1 MALNF
6 LDYALSVGAGIA
18 EKDMADMKEERNANF
33 NLALEEFKDNKALI
47 TKLAENRY
55 ARDVARYDKE
65 FEKFDNLKQ
74 VYSQVA
80 NNELS
85 AKAAAYK
92 IASFED
98 PQWKNYT
105 EDEREEISRSYM
117 NSFEYNYKKY
127 AEGDMIPEGK
137 KVGDFVLDKN
147 NEKIPVSYTIKH
159 DKLKLVE
166 PKITDYFLDSN
177 YFTDKAPK
185 LEDFKGKS
193 ILTDQMRNLLNK
205 EDSDG
210 TKEGVDLTNYL
221 ADLDKK
227 KGTEISK
234 IIGTQEYTSTN
245 VTVGGLGLSL
255 NDRFISDDGTWE
267 GLSTEVKGLWKE
279 YVTSI
284 PNGAK
289 RTDISNV
296 MQTLPLNDIEKMIIT
311 YQNGNPVTRPDGQNL
326 FDSSQ
331 KLYQNVAAQLWKDIF
346 LATSKSPLKGNQ
358 LAFTNANVKQIY
370 ETEWNNRTIAIDDN
384 AMKGYYVI
392 PLNVMGSGMK
402 LSDFKFADGQEVKA
416 SDIRA
421 LIQNLN
427 IKDQSLSQARELID
441 ATVYKF
447 LSDKIPTELKEQIT
461 DGEGGNNNN
470 NNNNDAP
477 KGTNNFSNLE
487 STLKNM
493 KIIVNNEE
501 FKKSG
506 DTIES
511 IVKEIN
517 ENNNTNYDAKAIEL
531 LLPLDNNIPSKKIK
545 GGKKDNPQFV
555 SWLQSEQAT
564 MWKTAID
571 YINSIEPEKF
581 VKGTEKQK
589 QQGKAPINPEWNK
602 WNQNYNSF
610 IQIYSKTQ

>member
-55 ARDVARYDKE
+55 ARDVNRYDKE

-105 EDEREEISRSYM
+105 EDEREDISRSYM

-166 PKITDYFLDSN
+166 PKITDYFLDSS

-221 ADLDKK
+221 EDLDKK

-245 VTVGGLGLSL
+245 VTGGGLGLSL

-296 MQTLPLNDIEKMIIT
+296 MQTLPLKDIEKMIIT
-311 YQNGNPVTRPDGQNL
+311 YQNGSPVTRPDGQNL

-346 LATSKSPLKGNQ
+346 LATSQSPLKGNQ

-421 LIQNLN
+421 LITNLN

-447 LSDKIPTELKEQIT
+447 LSDKIPTELKEKID

-470 NNNNDAP
+470 NNNDVP
-477 KGTNNFSNLE
+477 KGTNDFSNLE
-487 STLKNM
+487 STLNNM

-517 ENNNTNYDAKAIEL
+517 ENNNTNYDAKAVEML
-531 LLPLDNNIPSKKIK
+531 LALENPPTKFLRQGSKQK
-545 GGKKDNPQFV
+545 GLNPEYTA
-555 SWLQSEQAT
+555 WLESGQGD
-564 MWKTAID
+564 MWKNTID
-571 YINSIEPEKF
+571 YLKSIEPQK
-581 VKGTEKQK
+581 KMNPKQK
-589 QQGKAPINPEWNK
+589 RPNEDWSEWNS
-602 WNQNYNSF
+602 NYNSY
-610 IQIYSKTQ
+610 IKTYEKFLKIK

>member
-55 ARDVARYDKE
+55 ARDVNRYDKE

-98 PQWKNYT
+98 PNWKNYT
-105 EDEREEISRSYM
+105 DDERDDITRGYM

-166 PKITDYFLDSN
+166 PKITDYFLDSS

-210 TKEGVDLTNYL
+210 NKEGVDLTNYL

-227 KGTEISK
+227 KGTEISQ

-245 VTVGGLGLSL
+245 VTGGGLGLSL
-255 NDRFISDDGTWE
+255 NDTFISSDGTFE
-267 GLSTEVKGLWKE
+267 GLSSEVKGLWKE

-289 RTDISNV
+289 RPDISNV
-296 MQTLPLNDIEKMIIT
+296 MQTLPLKDIEKMIIT
-311 YQNGNPVTRPDGQNL
+311 YQDGSPVTRPDGQNL

-346 LATSKSPLKGNQ
+346 LATSQSPLKGNQ

-416 SDIRA
+416 SDIRG
-421 LIQNLN
+421 LIANLN

-470 NNNNDAP
+470 NNNDAP
-477 KGTNNFSNLE
+477 KGTSDFSNLE
-487 STLKNM
+487 STLNNM

-517 ENNNTNYDAKAIEL
+517 ENNNTTYDAKAIEL
-531 LLPLDNNIPSKKIK
+531 LLPLDKNIPSKVARK
-545 GGKKDNPQFV
+545 GKANPQFEA
-555 SWLQSEQAT
+555 WLQSEQAT
-564 MWKTAID
+564 LWKTAID
-571 YINSIEPEKF
+571 YINSLEPEKF
-581 VKGTEKQK
+581 VKGSKKQQ
-589 QQGKAPINPEWNK
+589 QQGKAPINPQWTEWNK
-602 WNQNYNSF
+602 NYNSY

>member
-105 EDEREEISRSYM
+105 EDEREDISRSYM

-166 PKITDYFLDSN
+166 PKITDYFLDSS
-177 YFTDKAPK
+177 YFKDKAPK
-185 LEDFKGKS
+185 LENFKGKS

-205 EDSDG
+205 KDSDG

-221 ADLDKK
+221 EDLDKK
-227 KGTEISK
+227 KGTEISQ

-245 VTVGGLGLSL
+245 VTGGGLGISL
-255 NDRFISDDGTWE
+255 NDRFISDNGTWE

-296 MQTLPLNDIEKMIIT
+296 MQTLPLKDIEKMIIT
-311 YQNGNPVTRPDGQNL
+311 YQNGSPVTRPDGQNL

-346 LATSKSPLKGNQ
+346 LATSQSPLKGNQ

-402 LSDFKFADGQEVKA
+402 LSDFKFADGQAVKE

-421 LIQNLN
+421 LVSNLN

-441 ATVYKF
+441 ASVYKF
-447 LSDKIPTELKEQIT
+447 LSDKIPTELKEKII
-461 DGEGGNNNN
+461 DGESGNNN

-477 KGTNNFSNLE
+477 KGTSDFSNLE
-487 STLKNM
+487 STLNNM

-517 ENNNTNYDAKAIEL
+517 ENNNTTYDAKAIEL
-531 LLPLDNNIPSKKIK
+531 LLPLDKNIPSKVARK
-545 GGKKDNPQFV
+545 GKANPKFEA
-555 SWLQSEQAT
+555 WLQSEQAT
-564 MWKTAID
+564 LWKTAID
-571 YINSIEPEKF
+571 YINSLEPEKF
-581 VKGTEKQK
+581 VKGSKKQQ
-589 QQGKAPINPEWNK
+589 QQGKAPVNPQWTEWNK
-602 WNQNYNSF
+602 NYNSY

>member
-105 EDEREEISRSYM
+105 EDEREDISRSYM

-166 PKITDYFLDSN
+166 PKITDYFLDSS
-177 YFTDKAPK
+177 YFKDKAPK

-210 TKEGVDLTNYL
+210 TKEGVNMSNYL

-245 VTVGGLGLSL
+245 VTGGGLGISL

-296 MQTLPLNDIEKMIIT
+296 MQTLPLKDIEKMIIT
-311 YQNGNPVTRPDGQNL
+311 YQDGSPVTRPDGQNL

-346 LATSKSPLKGNQ
+346 LANSQSPLKGNQ

-402 LSDFKFADGQEVKA
+402 LSDFKFADGQAVKA

-441 ATVYKF
+441 ASVYKF

-461 DGEGGNNNN
+461 DGDDNGG
-470 NNNNDAP
+470 DPPPPA
-477 KGTNNFSNLE
+477 GTNNFSNLD
-487 STLKNM
+487 SMLNNM

-531 LLPLDNNIPSKKIK
+531 LLPLDKNIPPKKIRNN
-545 GGKKDNPQFV
+545 KKDNPEFAK
-555 SWLQSEQAT
+555 WLQSEQAT
-564 MWKTAID
+564 LWKTAID
-571 YINSIEPEKF
+571 YINSLEPEKF
-581 VKGTEKQK
+581 VKGSKKQQ
-589 QQGKAPINPEWNK
+589 QQGKAPVNPQWTEWNK
-602 WNQNYNSF
+602 NYNSY

>member
-105 EDEREEISRSYM
+105 DDEREDLARSYM

-166 PKITDYFLDSN
+166 PKITDYFLDSS

-210 TKEGVDLTNYL
+210 NKEGVDLTNYL
-221 ADLDKK
+221 ADLDNK

-245 VTVGGLGLSL
+245 VTGGGLGLSL

-296 MQTLPLNDIEKMIIT
+296 MQTLPLKDIEKMIIT
-311 YQNGNPVTRPDGQNL
+311 YQNGSPVTRPDGQNL

-346 LATSKSPLKGNQ
+346 LATSQSPLKGNQ

-402 LSDFKFADGQEVKA
+402 LSDFKFADGQAVKA
-416 SDIRA
+416 SDIRGVIA
-421 LIQNLN
+421 NLN

-447 LSDKIPTELKEQIT
+447 LSDKIPTELKEKID
-461 DGEGGNNNN
+461 DGKGGNNN

-477 KGTNNFSNLE
+477 KGTSDFSNLE
-487 STLKNM
+487 STLNNM

-517 ENNNTNYDAKAIEL
+517 ENNNTNYDAKAVEML
-531 LLPLDNNIPSKKIK
+531 LALENPPAKFLRQGSKQK
-545 GGKKDNPQFV
+545 GLNPEYTA
-555 SWLQSEQAT
+555 WLESGQGD
-564 MWKTAID
+564 MWKNTID
-571 YINSIEPEKF
+571 YLKSIEPQK
-581 VKGTEKQK
+581 KMNAKQK
-589 QQGKAPINPEWNK
+589 RPNEDWSEWNS
-602 WNQNYNSF
+602 NYNSY
-610 IQIYSKTQ
+610 IKTYEKFLKIK

>member
-55 ARDVARYDKE
+55 ARDVNRYDKE

-105 EDEREEISRSYM
+105 EDEREDISRSYM

-166 PKITDYFLDSN
+166 PKITDYFLDSS

-210 TKEGVDLTNYL
+210 NKEGVDLTNYL

-245 VTVGGLGLSL
+245 VTGGGLGLSL

-296 MQTLPLNDIEKMIIT
+296 MQTLPLKDIEKMIIT
-311 YQNGNPVTRPDGQNL
+311 YQNGSPVTRPDGQNL

-346 LATSKSPLKGNQ
+346 LATSQSPLKGNQ

-402 LSDFKFADGQEVKA
+402 LSDFKFADGQAVKA
-416 SDIRA
+416 SDIRGVIA
-421 LIQNLN
+421 NLN

-447 LSDKIPTELKEQIT
+447 LKDKIPTELKEKIT
-461 DGEGGNNNN
+461 DGDDNGG
-470 NNNNDAP
+470 DPPPPA
-477 KGTNNFSNLE
+477 GTNNFSNLE
-487 STLKNM
+487 STLNNM

-517 ENNNTNYDAKAIEL
+517 ENNNTNYDAKAVEML
-531 LLPLDNNIPSKKIK
+531 LALENPPQKFLRQGSKQK
-545 GGKKDNPQFV
+545 GLNPEYTA
-555 SWLQSEQAT
+555 WLESGQGD
-564 MWKTAID
+564 MWKNTID
-571 YINSIEPEKF
+571 YLKSIEPQK
-581 VKGTEKQK
+581 KMNPKQK
-589 QQGKAPINPEWNK
+589 RPNEDWSEWNS
-602 WNQNYNSF
+602 NYNSY
-610 IQIYSKTQ
+610 IKTYEKFLKRK

>member
-55 ARDVARYDKE
+55 ARDVNRYDKE

-105 EDEREEISRSYM
+105 EDEREDISRSYM

-127 AEGDMIPEGK
+127 AEGDMIPEGS

-166 PKITDYFLDSN
+166 PKITDYFLDSS

-221 ADLDKK
+221 EDLDKK

-245 VTVGGLGLSL
+245 VTGGGLGLSL

-267 GLSTEVKGLWKE
+267 GLSTEVKGLWKQ
-279 YVTSI
+279 YVTDI

-296 MQTLPLNDIEKMIIT
+296 MQTLPLKDIEKMIIT
-311 YQNGNPVTRPDGQNL
+311 YQNGSPVTRPDGQNL

-346 LATSKSPLKGNQ
+346 LATSQSPLKGNQ

-402 LSDFKFADGQEVKA
+402 LSDFKFADGQAVKA
-416 SDIRA
+416 SDIRGVIA
-421 LIQNLN
+421 NLN

-447 LSDKIPTELKEQIT
+447 LKDKIPTELKEKIT
-461 DGEGGNNNN
+461 DGDDNGGDPPPPGNV
-470 NNNNDAP
+470 
-477 KGTNNFSNLE
+477 NFSTLE
-487 STLKNM
+487 STLKNV
-493 KIIVNNEE
+493 KIMSENED

-506 DTIES
+506 ETIEN

-517 ENNNTNYDAKAIEL
+517 EVNNTNYDAKAVEML
-531 LLPLDNNIPSKKIK
+531 LALENPPTKFLRQGSKQK
-545 GGKKDNPQFV
+545 GLNPEYTA
-555 SWLQSEQAT
+555 WLESGQGD
-564 MWKTAID
+564 MWKNTID
-571 YINSIEPEKF
+571 YLKSIEPQK
-581 VKGTEKQK
+581 KMNPKQK
-589 QQGKAPINPEWNK
+589 RPNEDWSEWNS
-602 WNQNYNSF
+602 NYNSY
-610 IQIYSKTQ
+610 IKTYEKFLKRK

>member
-55 ARDVARYDKE
+55 ARDVNRYDKE
-65 FEKFDNLKQ
+65 FEKFENLKQ

-105 EDEREEISRSYM
+105 DDEREDLARDYM

-127 AEGDMIPEGK
+127 AEGDMIPEGS

-166 PKITDYFLDSN
+166 PKITDYFLDSS

-193 ILTDQMRNLLNK
+193 ILTDQMRNLLKK

-210 TKEGVDLTNYL
+210 NKEGVDLTNYL
-221 ADLDKK
+221 ADLDNK

-245 VTVGGLGLSL
+245 VTGGGLGLSL
-255 NDRFISDDGTWE
+255 NDRFLSDDGTWE
-267 GLSTEVKGLWKE
+267 GLSSEVKGLWKE

-346 LATSKSPLKGNQ
+346 LATSQSPLKGNQ

-370 ETEWNNRTIAIDDN
+370 ETEWNNRIVAVDDN

-402 LSDFKFADGQEVKA
+402 LSDFKFADGQAVKE

-421 LIQNLN
+421 LISNLN
-427 IKDQSLSQARELID
+427 IKDQSLSQAREIID
-441 ATVYKF
+441 ASVYKF

-470 NNNNDAP
+470 NNNDAP
-477 KGTNNFSNLE
+477 KGTSDFSNLE
-487 STLKNM
+487 STLNNM

-517 ENNNTNYDAKAIEL
+517 ENNNTTYDAKAIEL
-531 LLPLDNNIPSKKIK
+531 LLPLDKNIPPKKIRN
-545 GGKKDNPQFV
+545 GKKDNPEFAT
-555 SWLQSEQAT
+555 WLQSEQAT
-564 MWKTAID
+564 LWKTAMD
-571 YINSIEPEKF
+571 YINSLEPEKF

-610 IQIYSKTQ
+610 VQIYSKTL

>member
-55 ARDVARYDKE
+55 ARDVNRYDKE

-105 EDEREEISRSYM
+105 EDEREDISRSYM

-166 PKITDYFLDSN
+166 PKITDYFLDSS

-210 TKEGVDLTNYL
+210 NKEGVDLTNYL

-245 VTVGGLGLSL
+245 VTGGGLGLSL

-296 MQTLPLNDIEKMIIT
+296 MQTLPLKDIEKMIIT
-311 YQNGNPVTRPDGQNL
+311 YQNGSPVTRPDGQNL

-346 LATSKSPLKGNQ
+346 LATSQSPLKGNQ

-402 LSDFKFADGQEVKA
+402 LSDFKFADGQAVKA

-421 LIQNLN
+421 LVSNLN

-441 ATVYKF
+441 ASVYKF
-447 LSDKIPTELKEQIT
+447 LSDKIPTELKEKI
-461 DGEGGNNNN
+461 DGGDGDGGN
-470 NNNNDAP
+470 P
-477 KGTNNFSNLE
+477 PPPEGTNNFSNLD
-487 STLKNM
+487 SMLNNM

-517 ENNNTNYDAKAIEL
+517 ENNNTTYDAKAIEL
-531 LLPLDNNIPSKKIK
+531 LLPLDKNIPSKVARK
-545 GGKKDNPQFV
+545 GKANPKFEA
-555 SWLQSEQAT
+555 WLQSEQAT
-564 MWKTAID
+564 LWKTAID
-571 YINSIEPEKF
+571 YINSLEPEKF
-581 VKGTEKQK
+581 VKGSKKQQ
-589 QQGKAPINPEWNK
+589 QQGKAPINPQWTEWNK
-602 WNQNYNSF
+602 NYNSY

>member
-1 MALNF
+1 
-6 LDYALSVGAGIA
+6 
-18 EKDMADMKEERNANF
+18 
-33 NLALEEFKDNKALI
+33 
-47 TKLAENRY
+47 
-55 ARDVARYDKE
+55 
-65 FEKFDNLKQ
+65 
-74 VYSQVA
+74 
-80 NNELS
+80 
-85 AKAAAYK
+85 
-92 IASFED
+92 
-98 PQWKNYT
+98 
-105 EDEREEISRSYM
+105 M

-127 AEGDMIPEGK
+127 AEGDMIPEGS

-166 PKITDYFLDSN
+166 PKITDYFLDSS
-177 YFTDKAPK
+177 YFKDKAPK

-210 TKEGVDLTNYL
+210 NKEGVDLTNYL
-221 ADLDKK
+221 ADLEKK

-245 VTVGGLGLSL
+245 VTGGGLGLSL

-296 MQTLPLNDIEKMIIT
+296 MQTLPLKDIEKMIIT
-311 YQNGNPVTRPDGQNL
+311 YQNGSPVTRPDGQNL

-346 LATSKSPLKGNQ
+346 LATSQSPLKGNQ

-416 SDIRA
+416 SDIRG
-421 LIQNLN
+421 LIANLN

-447 LSDKIPTELKEQIT
+447 LSDKIPTELKEQIN
-461 DGEGGNNNN
+461 DGDGDGGDPPPPGNV
-470 NNNNDAP
+470 
-477 KGTNNFSNLE
+477 NFSTLE
-487 STLKNM
+487 STLKNV
-493 KIIVNNEE
+493 KIMSENED

-506 DTIES
+506 ETIEN

-517 ENNNTNYDAKAIEL
+517 EVNNTNYDAKAVEML
-531 LLPLDNNIPSKKIK
+531 LALENPPTKFLRQGSKQK
-545 GGKKDNPQFV
+545 GLNPEYTA
-555 SWLQSEQAT
+555 WLESGQGD
-564 MWKTAID
+564 MWKNTID
-571 YINSIEPEKF
+571 YLKSIEPQK
-581 VKGTEKQK
+581 KMNPKQK
-589 QQGKAPINPEWNK
+589 RPNEDWSEWNS
-602 WNQNYNSF
+602 NYNSY
-610 IQIYSKTQ
+610 IKTYEKFLKIK

>member
-33 NLALEEFKDNKALI
+33 NLALEEFKDNKALVN
-47 TKLAENRY
+47 KLAENRY
-55 ARDVARYDKE
+55 ARDTNRFEKE
-65 FEKFDNLKQ
+65 FDKIESLKSVYNQVQDN
-74 VYSQVA
+74 
-80 NNELS
+80 NLS
-85 AKAAAYK
+85 AYAAAYK

-98 PQWKNYT
+98 PNWKTY
-105 EDEREEISRSYM
+105 DDAERKKLARDYM
-117 NSFEYNYKKY
+117 NSFDYTYKKY
-127 AEGDMIPEGK
+127 QEGDIIPEGK
-137 KVGDFVLDKN
+137 NVGDFVLDKN

-159 DKLKLVE
+159 ENVEAVE
-166 PKITDYFLDSN
+166 PKITDYFLESD
-177 YFTDKAPK
+177 YFKDKAPQLK
-185 LEDFKGKS
+185 DFRGKS
-193 ILTDQMRNLLNK
+193 ILTDQVAKMLKK
-205 EDSDG
+205 EKSDG
-210 TKEGVDLTNYL
+210 TAEGVDLTNYL

-227 KGTEISK
+227 KGTEIRK
-234 IIGTQEYTSTN
+234 IIGTSEYTSTN
-245 VTVGGLGLSL
+245 VTGGGLGLSL
-255 NDRFISDDGTWE
+255 NDTFISSDGTFE
-267 GLSTEVKGLWKE
+267 GLSSEVKGLWKE

-296 MQTLPLNDIEKMIIT
+296 MQTLPLKDIEKMIIT
-311 YQNGNPVTRPDGQNL
+311 YQNGSPVTRPDGQNL

-346 LATSKSPLKGNQ
+346 LATSQSPLKGNQ
-358 LAFTNANVKQIY
+358 LAFTNANVKTIY
-370 ETEWNNRTIAIDDN
+370 EREWANRTIAVDDN
-384 AMKGYYVI
+384 AMKGYYLI

-402 LSDFKFADGQEVKA
+402 LSDFKFADGQAVKE

-421 LIQNLN
+421 LIENLN

-470 NNNNDAP
+470 NNNNNDAP
-477 KGTNNFSNLE
+477 KGTSDFSNLE
-487 STLKNM
+487 STLNNM

-517 ENNNTNYDAKAIEL
+517 ENNNTTYDAKAIEL
-531 LLPLDNNIPSKKIK
+531 LLPLDKNIPSKVARK
-545 GGKKDNPQFV
+545 GKANPQFEA
-555 SWLQSEQAT
+555 WLQSEQAT
-564 MWKTAID
+564 LWKTAID
-571 YINSIEPEKF
+571 YINSLEPEKF
-581 VKGTEKQK
+581 VKGSKKQQ
-589 QQGKAPINPEWNK
+589 QQGKAPINPQWTEWNK
-602 WNQNYNSF
+602 NYNSY

>member
-55 ARDVARYDKE
+55 ARDVNRYDKE

-98 PQWKNYT
+98 PNWKNYT
-105 EDEREEISRSYM
+105 DDEREDISRSYM
-117 NSFEYNYKKY
+117 NSFDYNYKKY

-166 PKITDYFLDSN
+166 PKITDYFLDSS
-177 YFTDKAPK
+177 YFKDKAPK

-221 ADLDKK
+221 ADLDNK

-245 VTVGGLGLSL
+245 VTGGGLGLSL
-255 NDRFISDDGTWE
+255 SDRFISDDGTWE
-267 GLSTEVKGLWKE
+267 GLSTEVRGLWKE

-296 MQTLPLNDIEKMIIT
+296 MQTLPLKDIEKMIIT
-311 YQNGNPVTRPDGQNL
+311 YQNGSPVTRPDGQNL

-331 KLYQNVAAQLWKDIF
+331 RLYQNVAAQLWKDIF
-346 LATSKSPLKGNQ
+346 LSTSQSPLKGNQ

-370 ETEWNNRTIAIDDN
+370 ETEWNNRTIAVDDN

-402 LSDFKFADGQEVKA
+402 LSDFKFADGQAVKE

-421 LIQNLN
+421 LISNLN

-441 ATVYKF
+441 ASVYKF
-447 LSDKIPTELKEQIT
+447 LSDKIPTELKEQIN
-461 DGEGGNNNN
+461 DGEGGNNN

-477 KGTNNFSNLE
+477 KGTNDFSNLE
-487 STLKNM
+487 STLNNM

-517 ENNNTNYDAKAIEL
+517 ENNNTNYDAKAVEML
-531 LLPLDNNIPSKKIK
+531 LALENPPAKFLRQGSKQK
-545 GGKKDNPQFV
+545 GLNPEYTA
-555 SWLQSEQAT
+555 WLESGQGD
-564 MWKTAID
+564 MWKNTID
-571 YINSIEPEKF
+571 YLKSIEPQK
-581 VKGTEKQK
+581 KMNPKQK
-589 QQGKAPINPEWNK
+589 RPNEDWSEWNS
-602 WNQNYNSF
+602 NYNSY
-610 IQIYSKTQ
+610 IKTYEKFLKIK

>member
-55 ARDVARYDKE
+55 ARDVNRYDKE

-98 PQWKNYT
+98 PNWKNYT
-105 EDEREEISRSYM
+105 DDERDDITRGYM

-166 PKITDYFLDSN
+166 PKITDYFLDSS

-210 TKEGVDLTNYL
+210 NKEGVDLTNYL

-245 VTVGGLGLSL
+245 VTGGGLGLSL
-255 NDRFISDDGTWE
+255 NDTFISSDGTFE
-267 GLSTEVKGLWKE
+267 GLSSEVKGLWKE

-296 MQTLPLNDIEKMIIT
+296 MQTLPLKDIEKMIIT
-311 YQNGNPVTRPDGQNL
+311 YQNGSPVTRPDGQNL

-346 LATSKSPLKGNQ
+346 LATSQSPLKGNQ

-416 SDIRA
+416 SDIRG
-421 LIQNLN
+421 LIANLN

-441 ATVYKF
+441 ASVYKF

-470 NNNNDAP
+470 NNNDAP
-477 KGTNNFSNLE
+477 KGTSDFSNLE
-487 STLKNM
+487 STLNNM

-517 ENNNTNYDAKAIEL
+517 ENNNTTYDAKAIEL
-531 LLPLDNNIPSKKIK
+531 LLPLDKNIPSKVARK
-545 GGKKDNPQFV
+545 GKANPQFEA
-555 SWLQSEQAT
+555 WLQSEQAT
-564 MWKTAID
+564 LWKTAID
-571 YINSIEPEKF
+571 YINSLEPEKF
-581 VKGTEKQK
+581 VKGSKKQQ
-589 QQGKAPINPEWNK
+589 QQGKAPINPQWTEWNK
-602 WNQNYNSF
+602 NYNSY

>member
-55 ARDVARYDKE
+55 ARDVNRYDKE

-98 PQWKNYT
+98 PNWKNYT
-105 EDEREEISRSYM
+105 DDEREDISRSYM
-117 NSFEYNYKKY
+117 NSFDYNYKKY

-166 PKITDYFLDSN
+166 PKITDYFLDSS
-177 YFTDKAPK
+177 YFKDKAPK

-221 ADLDKK
+221 ADLDNK

-245 VTVGGLGLSL
+245 VTGGGLGLSL
-255 NDRFISDDGTWE
+255 SDRFISDDGTWE
-267 GLSTEVKGLWKE
+267 GLSTEVRGLWKE

-296 MQTLPLNDIEKMIIT
+296 MQTLPLKDIEKMIIT
-311 YQNGNPVTRPDGQNL
+311 YQNGSPVTRPDGQNL

-331 KLYQNVAAQLWKDIF
+331 RLYQNVAAQLWKDIF
-346 LATSKSPLKGNQ
+346 LATSQSPLKGEQ

-370 ETEWNNRTIAIDDN
+370 ETEWNNRTIAVDDN

-402 LSDFKFADGQEVKA
+402 LSDFKFADGQAVKE

-421 LIQNLN
+421 LISNLN

-441 ATVYKF
+441 ASVYKF
-447 LSDKIPTELKEQIT
+447 LSDKIPTELKEQIN
-461 DGEGGNNNN
+461 DGEGGNNN

-477 KGTNNFSNLE
+477 KGTNDFSNLE
-487 STLKNM
+487 STLNNM

-517 ENNNTNYDAKAIEL
+517 ENNNTNYDAKAVEML
-531 LLPLDNNIPSKKIK
+531 LALENPPAKFLRQGSKQK
-545 GGKKDNPQFV
+545 GLNPEYTA
-555 SWLQSEQAT
+555 WLESGQGD
-564 MWKTAID
+564 MWKNTID
-571 YINSIEPEKF
+571 YLKSIEPQK
-581 VKGTEKQK
+581 KMNPKQK
-589 QQGKAPINPEWNK
+589 RPNEDWSEWNS
-602 WNQNYNSF
+602 NYNSY
-610 IQIYSKTQ
+610 IKTYEKFLKIK

>member
-105 EDEREEISRSYM
+105 DDEREDLARSYM

-127 AEGDMIPEGK
+127 AEGDMIPEGS

-166 PKITDYFLDSN
+166 PKITDYFLDSS

-210 TKEGVDLTNYL
+210 NKEGVDLTNYL

-245 VTVGGLGLSL
+245 VTGGGLGLSL

-296 MQTLPLNDIEKMIIT
+296 MQTLPLKDIEKMIIT
-311 YQNGNPVTRPDGQNL
+311 YQNGSPVTRPDGQNL

-346 LATSKSPLKGNQ
+346 LATSQSPLKGNQ

-416 SDIRA
+416 SDIRG
-421 LIQNLN
+421 LIANLN

-447 LSDKIPTELKEQIT
+447 LSDKIPTELKKQIN
-461 DGEGGNNNN
+461 DGDGDGGDPPPPGNV
-470 NNNNDAP
+470 
-477 KGTNNFSNLE
+477 NFSTLE
-487 STLKNM
+487 STLKNV
-493 KIIVNNEE
+493 KIMSENED

-506 DTIES
+506 ETIEN

-517 ENNNTNYDAKAIEL
+517 EVNNTNYDAKAVEML
-531 LLPLDNNIPSKKIK
+531 LALENPPTKFLRQGSKQK
-545 GGKKDNPQFV
+545 GLNPEYTA
-555 SWLQSEQAT
+555 WLESGQGD
-564 MWKTAID
+564 MWKNTID
-571 YINSIEPEKF
+571 YLKSIEPQK
-581 VKGTEKQK
+581 KMNAKQK
-589 QQGKAPINPEWNK
+589 RPNEDWSEWNS
-602 WNQNYNSF
+602 NYNSY
-610 IQIYSKTQ
+610 IKTYEKFLKRK

>member
-6 LDYALSVGAGIA
+6 LDYALSVAAGVA
-18 EKDMADMKEERNANF
+18 ENDMAAMKEERNANF

-55 ARDVARYDKE
+55 ARDVNRYDKE

-105 EDEREEISRSYM
+105 DDEREDLARSYM

-127 AEGDMIPEGK
+127 AEGDMIPEGS

-166 PKITDYFLDSN
+166 PKITDYFLDSS

-210 TKEGVDLTNYL
+210 NKEGVDLTNYL

-245 VTVGGLGLSL
+245 VTGGGLGLSL

-296 MQTLPLNDIEKMIIT
+296 MQTLPLKDIEKMIIT
-311 YQNGNPVTRPDGQNL
+311 YQNGSPVTRPDGQNL

-346 LATSKSPLKGNQ
+346 LANSQSPLKGNQ

-416 SDIRA
+416 SDIRG
-421 LIQNLN
+421 LIANLN

-470 NNNNDAP
+470 NNNDAP
-477 KGTNNFSNLE
+477 KGTSDFSNLE
-487 STLKNM
+487 STLNNM

-517 ENNNTNYDAKAIEL
+517 ENNNTNYDAKAVEML
-531 LLPLDNNIPSKKIK
+531 LALENPPTKFLRQGSKQK
-545 GGKKDNPQFV
+545 GLNPEYTA
-555 SWLQSEQAT
+555 WLESGQGD
-564 MWKTAID
+564 MWKNTID
-571 YINSIEPEKF
+571 YLKSIEPQK
-581 VKGTEKQK
+581 KMNAKQK
-589 QQGKAPINPEWNK
+589 RPNEDWSEWNS
-602 WNQNYNSF
+602 NYNSY
-610 IQIYSKTQ
+610 IKTYEKFLKRK

>member
-105 EDEREEISRSYM
+105 DDEREDLARDYM

-127 AEGDMIPEGK
+127 AEGDMIPEGS

-166 PKITDYFLDSN
+166 PKITDYFLDSS

-193 ILTDQMRNLLNK
+193 ILTDQMRKMLKK
-205 EDSDG
+205 EKSDG
-210 TKEGVDLTNYL
+210 TAEGVDLTNYL

-227 KGTEISK
+227 KGTEIRK
-234 IIGTQEYTSTN
+234 IIGTSEYTSTN
-245 VTVGGLGLSL
+245 VTGGGLGLSL
-255 NDRFISDDGTWE
+255 NDTFISSDGTFE
-267 GLSTEVKGLWKE
+267 GLSSEVKGLWKE

-296 MQTLPLNDIEKMIIT
+296 MQTLPLKDIEKMIIT

-346 LATSKSPLKGNQ
+346 LATSQSPLKGNQ
-358 LAFTNANVKQIY
+358 LAFTNANVKTIY
-370 ETEWNNRTIAIDDN
+370 EREWANRTIAVDDN
-384 AMKGYYVI
+384 AMKGYYLI

-402 LSDFKFADGQEVKA
+402 LSDFKFADGQAVKE

-421 LIQNLN
+421 LISNLN
-427 IKDQSLSQARELID
+427 IKDQSLSQAAETID
-441 ATVYKF
+441 TAVYKF
-447 LSDKIPTELKEQIT
+447 LSDKIPTELKEQINDD
-461 DGEGGNNNN
+461 DGDGGDPPPPGNV
-470 NNNNDAP
+470 
-477 KGTNNFSNLE
+477 NFSTLE
-487 STLKNM
+487 STLKNV
-493 KIIVNNEE
+493 KIMSENED

-506 DTIES
+506 ETIEN

-517 ENNNTNYDAKAIEL
+517 EVNNTNYDVKAIEL
-531 LLPLDNNIPSKKIK
+531 LLPLDKNVPSKVARK
-545 GGKKDNPQFV
+545 GKANPKFEA
-555 SWLQSEQAT
+555 WLQSEQAT
-564 MWKTAID
+564 LWKTAID
-571 YINSIEPEKF
+571 YINSLEPEKF
-581 VKGTEKQK
+581 VKGSKKQQ
-589 QQGKAPINPEWNK
+589 QQGKAPINPQWTEWNK
-602 WNQNYNSF
+602 NYNSY

>member
-105 EDEREEISRSYM
+105 EDEREDISRSYM

-166 PKITDYFLDSN
+166 PKITDYFLDSS

-210 TKEGVDLTNYL
+210 NKEGVDLTNYL

-245 VTVGGLGLSL
+245 VTGGGLGLSL

-296 MQTLPLNDIEKMIIT
+296 MQTLPLKDIEKMIIT
-311 YQNGNPVTRPDGQNL
+311 YQNGSPVTRPDGQNL

-346 LATSKSPLKGNQ
+346 LATSQSPLKGNQ

-402 LSDFKFADGQEVKA
+402 LSDFKFADGQAVKE

-421 LIQNLN
+421 LVSNLN

-441 ATVYKF
+441 ASVYKF

-461 DGEGGNNNN
+461 DGDDNGG
-470 NNNNDAP
+470 DPPPPA
-477 KGTNNFSNLE
+477 GTNNFSNLE
-487 STLKNM
+487 SILNNM
-493 KIIVNNEE
+493 RIIVNNEE

-517 ENNNTNYDAKAIEL
+517 ENNNTTYDAKAIEL
-531 LLPLDNNIPSKKIK
+531 LLPLDKNIPSKVARK
-545 GGKKDNPQFV
+545 GKANPKFEA
-555 SWLQSEQAT
+555 WLQSEQAT
-564 MWKTAID
+564 LWKTAID
-571 YINSIEPEKF
+571 YINSLEPEKF
-581 VKGTEKQK
+581 LKGSKKQQ
-589 QQGKAPINPEWNK
+589 QQGKAPVNPQWTEWNK
-602 WNQNYNSF
+602 NYNSY

>member
-55 ARDVARYDKE
+55 ARDVNRYDKE

-98 PQWKNYT
+98 PNWSKYDD
-105 EDEREEISRSYM
+105 EEREDLARDYM
-117 NSFEYNYKKY
+117 NSFSYNYKKY

-166 PKITDYFLDSN
+166 PKITDYFLDSS

-210 TKEGVDLTNYL
+210 NKEGVDLTNYL
-221 ADLDKK
+221 ADLDNK

-245 VTVGGLGLSL
+245 VTGGGLGLSL

-267 GLSTEVKGLWKE
+267 GLSSEVKGLWKE

-296 MQTLPLNDIEKMIIT
+296 MQTLPLKDIEKMIIT
-311 YQNGNPVTRPDGQNL
+311 YQNGSPVTRPDGQNL

-346 LATSKSPLKGNQ
+346 LATSQSPLKGNQ

-416 SDIRA
+416 SDIRG
-421 LIQNLN
+421 LIANLN

-441 ATVYKF
+441 ASVYKF
-447 LSDKIPTELKEQIT
+447 LSDKIPTELKEQIN
-461 DGEGGNNNN
+461 DGDGDGGDPPPPGNV
-470 NNNNDAP
+470 
-477 KGTNNFSNLE
+477 NFSTLE
-487 STLKNM
+487 STLKNV
-493 KIIVNNEE
+493 KIMSENED

-506 DTIES
+506 ETIEN

-517 ENNNTNYDAKAIEL
+517 EVNNTNYDVKAIEL
-531 LLPLDNNIPSKKIK
+531 LLPLDKNIPSKVARK
-545 GGKKDNPQFV
+545 GKANPQFEA
-555 SWLQSEQAT
+555 WLQSEQAT
-564 MWKTAID
+564 LWKTAID
-571 YINSIEPEKF
+571 YINSLEPEKF
-581 VKGTEKQK
+581 VKGSKKQQ
-589 QQGKAPINPEWNK
+589 QQGKAPINPQWTEWNK
-602 WNQNYNSF
+602 NYNSY

>member
-55 ARDVARYDKE
+55 ARDVNRYDKE

-98 PQWKNYT
+98 PNWKNYT
-105 EDEREEISRSYM
+105 DDEREDISRSYM
-117 NSFEYNYKKY
+117 NSFDYNYKKY

-166 PKITDYFLDSN
+166 PKITDYFLDSS
-177 YFTDKAPK
+177 YFKDKAPK

-221 ADLDKK
+221 ADLDNK

-245 VTVGGLGLSL
+245 VTGGGLGLSL
-255 NDRFISDDGTWE
+255 SDRFISDDGTWE
-267 GLSTEVKGLWKE
+267 GLSTEVRGLWKE

-296 MQTLPLNDIEKMIIT
+296 MQTLPLKDIEKMIIT
-311 YQNGNPVTRPDGQNL
+311 YQNGSPVTRPDGQNL

-331 KLYQNVAAQLWKDIF
+331 RLYQNVAAQLWKDIF
-346 LATSKSPLKGNQ
+346 LATSQSPLKGNQ

-370 ETEWNNRTIAIDDN
+370 ETEWNNRTIAVDDN

-402 LSDFKFADGQEVKA
+402 LSDFKFADGQAVKE

-421 LIQNLN
+421 LISNLN

-441 ATVYKF
+441 ASVYKF
-447 LSDKIPTELKEQIT
+447 LSDKIPTELKEQIN
-461 DGEGGNNNN
+461 DGEGGNNN

-477 KGTNNFSNLE
+477 KGTNDFSNLE
-487 STLKNM
+487 STLNNM

-517 ENNNTNYDAKAIEL
+517 ENNNTNYDAKAVEML
-531 LLPLDNNIPSKKIK
+531 LALENPPAKFLRQGSKQK
-545 GGKKDNPQFV
+545 GLNPEYTA
-555 SWLQSEQAT
+555 WLESGQGD
-564 MWKTAID
+564 MWKNTID
-571 YINSIEPEKF
+571 YLKSIEPQK
-581 VKGTEKQK
+581 KMNPKQK
-589 QQGKAPINPEWNK
+589 RPNEDWSEWNS
-602 WNQNYNSF
+602 NYNSY
-610 IQIYSKTQ
+610 IKTYEKFLKIK

>member
-105 EDEREEISRSYM
+105 DDEREDLARSYM

-127 AEGDMIPEGK
+127 AEGDMIPEGS

-166 PKITDYFLDSN
+166 PKITDYFLDSS

-210 TKEGVDLTNYL
+210 NKEGVDLTNYL
-221 ADLDKK
+221 ADLDNK

-245 VTVGGLGLSL
+245 VTGGGLGLSL

-296 MQTLPLNDIEKMIIT
+296 MQTLPLKDIEKMIIT
-311 YQNGNPVTRPDGQNL
+311 YQNGSPVTRPDGQNL

-346 LATSKSPLKGNQ
+346 LATSQSPLKGNQ

-416 SDIRA
+416 SDIRG
-421 LIQNLN
+421 LIANLN

-447 LSDKIPTELKEQIT
+447 LSDKIPTELKEKIT
-461 DGEGGNNNN
+461 DGDDNGG
-470 NNNNDAP
+470 DPPPPA
-477 KGTNNFSNLE
+477 GTNNFSNLE
-487 STLKNM
+487 STLNNM

-517 ENNNTNYDAKAIEL
+517 ENNNTNYDAKAVEML
-531 LLPLDNNIPSKKIK
+531 LALENPPAKFLRQGSKQK
-545 GGKKDNPQFV
+545 GLNPEYTA
-555 SWLQSEQAT
+555 WLESGQGD
-564 MWKTAID
+564 MWKNTID
-571 YINSIEPEKF
+571 YLKSIEPQK
-581 VKGTEKQK
+581 KMNAKQK
-589 QQGKAPINPEWNK
+589 RPNEDWSEWNS
-602 WNQNYNSF
+602 NYNSY
-610 IQIYSKTQ
+610 IKTYEKFLKRK

>member
-55 ARDVARYDKE
+55 ARDVNRYDKE

-105 EDEREEISRSYM
+105 EDEREDISRSYM

-166 PKITDYFLDSN
+166 PKITDYFLDSS
-177 YFTDKAPK
+177 YFKDKAPK
-185 LEDFKGKS
+185 LENFKGKS

-245 VTVGGLGLSL
+245 VTGGGLGLSL

-296 MQTLPLNDIEKMIIT
+296 MQTLPLKDIEKMIIT
-311 YQNGNPVTRPDGQNL
+311 YQNGSPVTRPDGQNL

-346 LATSKSPLKGNQ
+346 LATSQSPLKGNQ

-402 LSDFKFADGQEVKA
+402 LSDFKFADGQAVKA

-441 ATVYKF
+441 ASVYKF
-447 LSDKIPTELKEQIT
+447 LSDKIPTELKEQIN
-461 DGEGGNNNN
+461 DGEGGNNN
-470 NNNNDAP
+470 
-477 KGTNNFSNLE
+477 
-487 STLKNM
+487 
-493 KIIVNNEE
+493 
-501 FKKSG
+501 
-506 DTIES
+506 S
-511 IVKEIN
+511 I
-517 ENNNTNYDAKAIEL
+517 AFA
-531 LLPLDNNIPSKKIK
+531 S
-545 GGKKDNPQFV
+545 
-555 SWLQSEQAT
+555 
-564 MWKTAID
+564 
-571 YINSIEPEKF
+571 
-581 VKGTEKQK
+581 
-589 QQGKAPINPEWNK
+589 
-602 WNQNYNSF
+602 
-610 IQIYSKTQ
+610 